1 MMNENALKTRVQNA
15 AQALG
20 LPYNDVFHRLVMER
34 FLVRLA
40 LSEHRSN
47 FIFKGGFLLSRYVD
61 LGRDTRDLDFLI
73 HRLHAEKETL
83 TKVFN
88 ELAILS
94 VDDGFI
100 FEFKGIKDLNHEHM
114 KYSGFT
120 ASLLV
125 TYGKIRESVEI
136 DIGCGDAVEP
146 QTKSLKLMQSRERPI
161 FEEEISLMAYPPES
175 ILAEKLQTAVVR
187 AEQNS
192 RMKDYHDIFVL
203 LKSGLLSSDILKATI
218 LSAFAHRETSIDDL
232 PLKFS
237 KSDLSNLQKYWT
249 PFFRGIRKKNELSPE
264 IKDVI
269 TAINN
274 ELQKLGFGG

>member
-47 FIFKGGFLLSRYVD
+47 FIFKGGFLPSRYVD

-73 HRLHAEKETL
+73 HRLHAVKETL

-94 VDDGFI
+94 LDDGFI
-100 FEFKGIKDLNHEHM
+100 FEFKSIKDLNHEHM

-136 DIGCGDAVEP
+136 DIGCGDTVEP

-203 LKSGLLSSDILKATI
+203 MKSESLSSDILKKAI
-218 LSAFAHRETSIDDL
+218 LSTFAHRETSIDDL
-232 PLKFS
+232 P
-237 KSDLSNLQKYWT
+237 
-249 PFFRGIRKKNELSPE
+249 PE
-264 IKDVI
+264 IFR
-269 TAINN
+269 
-274 ELQKLGFGG
+274 E